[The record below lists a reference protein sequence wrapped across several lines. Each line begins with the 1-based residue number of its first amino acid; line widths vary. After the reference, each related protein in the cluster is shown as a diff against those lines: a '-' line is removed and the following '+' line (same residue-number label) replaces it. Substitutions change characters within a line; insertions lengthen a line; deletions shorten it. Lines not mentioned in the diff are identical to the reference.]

1 MDVGTFRSKYKTF
14 YSRMKPA
21 SCHLGRRTGMHL
33 RKWNNNNSENDNE
46 GEDGSVVNMLGNG
59 SNDGEEGATSSS
71 STVVLCRYNKAGN
84 KSIMYLDL
92 GRVSYSFFY
101 IVDTLDI
108 SLRRHLMEHIH
119 VLFPNALSVIRCP
132 L

>member
-1 MDVGTFRSKYKTF
+1 MDVGTFRSKHKTF

-21 SCHLGRRTGMHL
+21 SYHLGRRTGMHL
-33 RKWNNNNSENDNE
+33 RRWNNNNNNSEHDNE
-46 GEDGSVVNMLGNG
+46 VEDGSIDNMLGNG
-59 SNDGEEGATSSS
+59 GNDGEEGA
-71 STVVLCRYNKAGN
+71 VVLCRYNKAGN
-84 KSIMYLDL
+84 KSIMYLDV